1 MVRPNEQGRG
11 IGKKLYAA
19 RRELVRR
26 LGLLRIRAGARLAGY
41 HRYADRLTPER
52 YVKEVMAGKLSDPAL
67 SFQIKQGFMPL
78 AVAPDYLHHDP
89 ESLGY
94 AAVIEWL
101 NPEIA
106 TPGDYSVRHTSFRE
120 ED

>member
-1 MVRPNEQGRG
+1 M
-11 IGKKLYAA
+11 
-19 RRELVRR
+19 RR
-26 LGLLRIRAGARLAGY
+26 LGLLRLRAGARLSGY
-41 HRYADRLTPER
+41 HRHADRVTPER
-52 YVKEVMAGKLSDPAL
+52 YVRQVVDGKLSDPTL
-67 SFQIKQGFMPL
+67 SFQLKQDFMPL

-106 TPGDYSVRHTSFRE
+106 TPSDYAVRHTSFRE